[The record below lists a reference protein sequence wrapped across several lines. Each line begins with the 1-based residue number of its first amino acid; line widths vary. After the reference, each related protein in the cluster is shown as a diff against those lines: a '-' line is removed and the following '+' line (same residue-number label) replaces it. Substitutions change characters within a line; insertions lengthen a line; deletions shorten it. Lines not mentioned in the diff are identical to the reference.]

1 MGGPIE
7 VQIYADRR
15 PPWLGTPR
23 CRAYRGPGGAWLP
36 HPGRGSTRSSRVG
49 RTCARPARETCEASM
64 IVLDEQLQG
73 LGLEHAVS
81 RWYRGA
87 VVVVTTLRPGTVV
100 KDEAIPTLLRRCK
113 QPTFVTINHTDFWR
127 RIPADRSYCIVCL
140 ALTIEQAAQV

>member
-1 MGGPIE
+1 
-7 VQIYADRR
+7 
-15 PPWLGTPR
+15 
-23 CRAYRGPGGAWLP
+23 
-36 HPGRGSTRSSRVG
+36 
-49 RTCARPARETCEASM
+49 ASM

-140 ALTIEQAAQV
+140 ALTIEQAAQVGDWLRRLWRLPEFKTKRTRMGKVVLLSQWRLQYYHIHATPITTLRWLTAE